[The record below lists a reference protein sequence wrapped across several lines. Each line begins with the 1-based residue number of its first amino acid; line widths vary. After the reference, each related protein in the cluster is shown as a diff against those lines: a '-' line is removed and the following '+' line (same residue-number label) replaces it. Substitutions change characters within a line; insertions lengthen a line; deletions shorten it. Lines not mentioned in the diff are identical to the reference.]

1 MKFEASW
8 KMIDAADNE
17 VTITMRGDNVGD
29 GVNTL
34 AARKEFIEKALERG
48 WTLVTGKVQ
57 ELNTNGNKA
66 DGPRCP
72 HGARIWKSGTGKKT
86 GKPYKGWFCPQR
98 ESDCEPLF
106 VKDKKPARPQYEE
119 PPEYGEYR

>member
-1 MKFEASW
+1 MPNFEATW
-8 KMIDAADNE
+8 KMVDAADSE
-17 VTITMRGDNVGD
+17 VTITMRGENVTD

-48 WTLVTGKVQ
+48 WTLVTGKSQ
-57 ELNTNGNKA
+57 ESNTNGKA

-72 HGARIWKSGTGKKT
+72 HGARIWKSGTSRST

-98 ESDCEPLF
+98 GSDCEPLF
-106 VKDKKPARPQYEE
+106 VRDKKPKAQYEE